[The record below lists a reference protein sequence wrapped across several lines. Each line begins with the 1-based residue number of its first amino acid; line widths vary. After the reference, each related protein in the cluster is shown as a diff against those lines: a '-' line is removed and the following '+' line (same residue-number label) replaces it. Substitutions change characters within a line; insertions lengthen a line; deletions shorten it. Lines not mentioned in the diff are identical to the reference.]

1 MRFLLEKA
9 IEQVFWIEYHNVH
22 MSAKPYR
29 FLKPVRFGI
38 FTKFSKENLKTVKIK
53 KTASTEAVPLLINLT
68 INLIFPVA

>member
-38 FTKFSKENLKTVKIK
+38 FTKVQQRKFKNS
-53 KTASTEAVPLLINLT
+53 
-68 INLIFPVA
+68 